1 MFNVNKI
8 IVLLFFV
15 FLSLSLFFLIK
26 DFNTDE
32 SLKGYYKIYLYFF
45 LILSLLF
52 FIAIILN
59 NKFKI
64 YLLVIF
70 CSLVSSLYLFEFY
83 IFKKGDINFLKRDL
97 DNWENKFY
105 YLQKEIK
112 KQDAYT
118 AFSYEDDKIFSLSGL
133 QNSKILMCNESGY
146 WAKYYSDRYGF
157 NNPDNVWERK
167 NIDIVFI
174 GDSFTKGECVN
185 QGSEITSQLRKLQNL
200 NIINLGWQATG
211 PLRQFATY
219 REFIKDKQTKYIFWV
234 YFEENDLDDLSR
246 ERNNKILMEYFNNAS
261 FNQNLMSA
269 DIKKK
274 VFNLIL
280 NKHDEFMKKEF
291 EINDNIKRYTNLI
304 NYIKL
309 YKTRQII
316 LGNLHKK
323 FFENKN
329 NLLIKNYKDENLDFY
344 FKLFDKFSDE
354 LSKKTK
360 IVLVYLPKEKYGFT
374 SGFDRSSKIKRT
386 ILSELE
392 KRNIDII
399 DIDTK
404 IKDNFFN
411 PGDLYPKQH
420 VGMHFNEKGYKFVA
434 EKINEYLIKDIKNNA
449 N

>member
-32 SLKGYYKIYLYFF
+32 SLKGYYNIYLYSF

-200 NIINLGWQATG
+200 NIINLGWQGTG

-234 YFEENDLDDLSR
+234 YFEENDLDDLLR

-344 FKLFDKFSDE
+344 FKLFDKLSDE
-354 LSKKTK
+354 LSKNTK

-374 SGFDRSSKIKRT
+374 SGFDRSSKIKKT

>member
-185 QGSEITSQLRKLQNL
+185 QGNEITSQLRKLQNL
-200 NIINLGWQATG
+200 NIINLGWQGTG

-399 DIDTK
+399 DIDNK

>member
-52 FIAIILN
+52 FIAIILD

-185 QGSEITSQLRKLQNL
+185 QGNEITSQLRKLQNL
-200 NIINLGWQATG
+200 NIINLGWQGTG

-234 YFEENDLDDLSR
+234 YFEENDLDDLLR

>member
-52 FIAIILN
+52 FIAIILD

-118 AFSYEDDKIFSLSGL
+118 SFSYEDDKIFSLSGL

-200 NIINLGWQATG
+200 NIINLGWQGTG

-234 YFEENDLDDLSR
+234 YFEENDLDDLLR
-246 ERNNKILMEYFNNAS
+246 ERNNKILMEYFNNTS

-329 NLLIKNYKDENLDFY
+329 NLLIKNYEDENLDFY
-344 FKLFDKFSDE
+344 FKLFDKLSDE
-354 LSKKTK
+354 LSKNTK

-374 SGFDRSSKIKRT
+374 SGFDRSSKIKKT

>member
-1 MFNVNKI
+1 MSYVNKI
-8 IVLLFFV
+8 IITLFLGFI
-15 FLSLSLFFLIK
+15 SISIFFFIK
-26 DFNTDE
+26 EFNAQE
-32 SLKGYYKIYLYFF
+32 ALKGYYKIYFYFF
-45 LILSLLF
+45 LFISILF
-52 FIAIILN
+52 FINIFLNKII
-59 NKFKI
+59 KI
-64 YLLVIF
+64 YFLIIF
-70 CSLVSSLYLFEFY
+70 FSFIGSLYLVELY
-83 IFKKGDINFLKRDL
+83 IFKIGNIKLLDRNL
-97 DNWENKFY
+97 DNWENKLYF
-105 YLQKEIK
+105 LQKEIIK
-112 KQDAYT
+112 NNAYS
-118 AFSYEDDKIFSLSGL
+118 AFSYNDENIFSFSGL

-157 NNPDNVWERK
+157 NNPDNVWEKK

-185 QGSEITSQLRKLQNL
+185 QGSEITSQLRKLQKF
-200 NIINLGWQATG
+200 NIINLGWQGTG
-211 PLRQFATY
+211 PLRQFASY
-219 REFIKDKQTKYIFWV
+219 REFIKNKQTKYIFWV
-234 YFEENDLDDLSR
+234 YFEENDLEDLLK

-280 NKHDEFMKKEF
+280 KKHDEFMKKEF
-291 EINDNIKRYTNLI
+291 EINDKIKPYTNLI

-329 NLLIKNYKDENLDFY
+329 NILIKNYEDENLEFY
-344 FKLFDKFSDE
+344 FKLIDKLSDE
-354 LSKKTK
+354 VSKNTK

-374 SGFDRSSKIKRT
+374 SGFNRSSKIKKT
-386 ILSELE
+386 IFSELK

-399 DIDTK
+399 DIDTE

-434 EKINEYLIKDIKNNA
+434 KKINEYLIKDIKNNA

>member
-52 FIAIILN
+52 FIAIILD

-234 YFEENDLDDLSR
+234 YFEENDLDDLLQ

-329 NLLIKNYKDENLDFY
+329 NLLIKNYRDENLDFY

-374 SGFDRSSKIKRT
+374 SGFDRSSKIKKT

>member
-234 YFEENDLDDLSR
+234 YFEENDLDDLLR

>member
-52 FIAIILN
+52 FIAIILD

-234 YFEENDLDDLSR
+234 YFEENDLDDLLR

-280 NKHDEFMKKEF
+280 NKHHEFMKKEF

-329 NLLIKNYKDENLDFY
+329 NLLIKNYRDENLDFY

>member
-52 FIAIILN
+52 FIAIILD

-118 AFSYEDDKIFSLSGL
+118 SFSYEDDKIFSLSGL

-185 QGSEITSQLRKLQNL
+185 QGNEISSQLRKLQNL
-200 NIINLGWQATG
+200 NIINLGWQGTG

-234 YFEENDLDDLSR
+234 YFEENDLDDLLR

-261 FNQNLMSA
+261 FNQNLMSSY
-269 DIKKK
+269 IKKK

-344 FKLFDKFSDE
+344 FKLFDKLSDE
-354 LSKKTK
+354 LSKNTK

-420 VGMHFNEKGYKFVA
+420 VGMHFNEKGYKFIA
-434 EKINEYLIKDIKNNA
+434 KKINEYLITDINNNA

>member
-52 FIAIILN
+52 FIAIILD

-185 QGSEITSQLRKLQNL
+185 QGNEITSQLRKLQNL
-200 NIINLGWQATG
+200 NIINLGWQGTG

-234 YFEENDLDDLSR
+234 YFEENDLDDLLR

-434 EKINEYLIKDIKNNA
+434 EKINEYLINDIKNNA

>member
-52 FIAIILN
+52 FIAIILD

-185 QGSEITSQLRKLQNL
+185 QGNEITSQLRKLQNL
-200 NIINLGWQATG
+200 NIINLGWQGTG

-234 YFEENDLDDLSR
+234 YFEENDLDDLLQ

>member
-32 SLKGYYKIYLYFF
+32 SFKGYYKIYLYFF

>member
-1 MFNVNKI
+1 MLNVNKI

-15 FLSLSLFFLIK
+15 FLCLSVFFLIK

-52 FIAIILN
+52 LIAIILN
-59 NKFKI
+59 KKFKI
-64 YLLVIF
+64 YVLVIF

-83 IFKKGDINFLKRDL
+83 IFKKGDIKFLKRDL

-157 NNPDNVWERK
+157 NNPDNVWEKK

-185 QGSEITSQLRKLQNL
+185 QGSEITSQLRELQNF
-200 NIINLGWQATG
+200 NIINLGWQGTG

-234 YFEENDLDDLSR
+234 YFEENDLDDLLQ
-246 ERNNKILMEYFNNAS
+246 ERNNKILMEYFNNSS
-261 FNQNLMSA
+261 FNQNLMSV
-269 DIKKK
+269 DIKRK

-316 LGNLHKK
+316 LANFYKK
-323 FFENKN
+323 FFENKD
-329 NLLIKNYKDENLDFY
+329 NLLIENYEDENLDFY
-344 FKLFDKFSDE
+344 FKLLDKLSDE
-354 LSKKTK
+354 TSKNTK

-374 SGFDRSSKIKRT
+374 SGFNKSSKIKKT
-386 ILSELE
+386 IFSELE

-420 VGMHFNEKGYKFVA
+420 VGMHFNEKGYKFIA
-434 EKINEYLIKDIKNNA
+434 IKINEYLIKDIKNNA

>member
-1 MFNVNKI
+1 MLNVNKI

-15 FLSLSLFFLIK
+15 FLSLSVFFLIK

-59 NKFKI
+59 NKFKV

-157 NNPDNVWERK
+157 NNPDDVWEKK

-185 QGSEITSQLRKLQNL
+185 QGSEITSQLRELQNL
-200 NIINLGWQATG
+200 NIINLGWQGTG

-234 YFEENDLDDLSR
+234 YFEENDLDDLLQ
-246 ERNNKILMEYFNNAS
+246 ERNNKILMEYFNNSS
-261 FNQNLMSA
+261 FNQNLMSE

-280 NKHDEFMKKEF
+280 NKHNEFMKKEF
-291 EINDNIKRYTNLI
+291 EINDNIRRYTNLI

-316 LGNLHKK
+316 LANFYKK
-323 FFENKN
+323 FFENKD
-329 NLLIKNYKDENLDFY
+329 NLLIENYEDENLDFY
-344 FKLFDKFSDE
+344 FKLLDKLSDE
-354 LSKKTK
+354 TSKNTK

-374 SGFDRSSKIKRT
+374 SGFNKSSKIKKT
-386 ILSELE
+386 IFSELE

-420 VGMHFNEKGYKFVA
+420 VGMHFNEKGYKFIA
-434 EKINEYLIKDIKNNA
+434 KKINEYLITDINNNA